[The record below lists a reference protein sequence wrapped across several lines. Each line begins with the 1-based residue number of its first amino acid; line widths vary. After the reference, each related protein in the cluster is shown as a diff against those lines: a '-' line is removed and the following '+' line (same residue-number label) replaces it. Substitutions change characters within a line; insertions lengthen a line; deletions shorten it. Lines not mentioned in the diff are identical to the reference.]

1 MLEKKVEDIDEI
13 KNKLK
18 LSVELEKTKA
28 TSIQENNERL
38 NQSVTDLN
46 VLINSN
52 LITLMSNFIDYAKH
66 FNAFIPNFVLMNRK
80 TLRRW
85 VFYGRIFA
93 GEIGKSEGREGE
105 RSEDITDEMSRGGE
119 EETT

>member
-13 KNKLK
+13 KNKLE

-38 NQSVTDLN
+38 NQTVTDLN

-52 LITLMSNFIDYAKH
+52 LHNF
-66 FNAFIPNFVLMNRK
+66 
-80 TLRRW
+80 
-85 VFYGRIFA
+85 
-93 GEIGKSEGREGE
+93 
-105 RSEDITDEMSRGGE
+105 DEQFH
-119 EETT
+119 